1 MEPTHPVPPAGVA
14 PRASWHVRPG
24 AAGDAAQALALIR
37 ELAAYERAASEVT
50 LTLERFARDAEAGRF
65 AWTVA
70 VLEGANRVIGLALH
84 YPRYSTWKGATW
96 YLEDLVVTEE
106 WRGRGV
112 GRALFEA
119 VVLTAQARGAARL
132 EWQVLD
138 WNAPALAF
146 YDRFGADMDGA
157 WINGRLTDASMAAM
171 NLQPSVHG

>member
-1 MEPTHPVPPAGVA
+1 MDPTSPVPSVGVDPSA
-14 PRASWHVRPG
+14 LWHVRPG

-37 ELAAYERAASEVT
+37 ELATYERASSEVT

-70 VLEGANRVIGLALH
+70 VLEGSNRVIGLALH
-84 YPRYSTWKGATW
+84 YPRYSTWKGGTW

-119 VVLTAQARGAARL
+119 VVWTAQTRDAARL

-146 YDRFGADMDGA
+146 YDRFGAAMDGE
-157 WINGRLTDASMAAM
+157 WLNGRLTAEAMAAM
-171 NLQPSVHG
+171 NLESPDHG